1 MYCCCCRWLKELWNA
16 RVAPA
21 VTDGVL
27 KGSSSP
33 GDDVTRDVQ
42 QKVAN
47 TALYVLIQR
56 ALVSHCPLVG
66 YGKSFCLLNLVIVGE

>member
-1 MYCCCCRWLKELWNA
+1 M
-16 RVAPA
+16 APA

-33 GDDVTRDVQ
+33 AAAAAAADGSTNRAGQ

-66 YGKSFCLLNLVIVGE
+66 YGKLCVSREKRRLTFFFV